1 MNDYKFAI
9 NARAKLH
16 IIYEPAKKTRK
27 NNFFFIK
34 TTQKANVFFINM
46 QIKKGRRST
55 GFSLARVII
64 IRYWVRLWPVITHEL
79 HVVNKR
85 GIGGNRG
92 KEPF

>member
-9 NARAKLH
+9 NAHAKLH

-27 NNFFFIK
+27 NDSFFY
-34 TTQKANVFFINM
+34 QKNTKSECFLHKHAD
-46 QIKKGRRST
+46 KKGRRST